1 MTGSATRKQRASAF
15 TLIELLVVIAII
27 AILAA
32 ILFPVF
38 AQARAQARKISCL
51 SNQKELG
58 LGCLMYSQDYDEAL
72 IMGWNGTQPAEH
84 RDDGSQY
91 RPWTAWTL
99 NVQPYIKN
107 LDILL
112 CPDNPWN
119 SFIQAVNPTARKEIY
134 SPYGY
139 NYGYLG
145 DFQGADPGLAWAGTY
160 YLWKPISQAGI
171 NRPASTVMITD
182 GMGPDWA
189 DATKNGSVWT
199 QPIGPVVEP
208 PDATLSDHVFFG
220 NGWGNQT
227 DYTSN
232 YDYPGYGGVSFRHS
246 GSGFVPN
253 VLPTGGAN
261 VCFCDGHAKF
271 YRAGGLAAGT
281 NFNPAAS
288 GVNVF
293 VTDKNSY
300 LWDPRN

>member
-1 MTGSATRKQRASAF
+1 MLHVRKGF

-38 AQARAQARKISCL
+38 AQARAKARQTSCL
-51 SNQKELG
+51 SNEKQLA
-58 LGCLMYSQDYDEAL
+58 LGCLMYSQDFDEVL
-72 IMGWNGTQPAEH
+72 VMGWNYTAPGIL
-84 RDDGSQY
+84 RDDKTNY
-91 RPWTAWTL
+91 RPWFPWTAAI
-99 NVQPYIKN
+99 QPYIKN

-119 SFIQAVNPTARKEIY
+119 SSIQNGGLNATARKQIY

-145 DFQGADPGLAWAGTY
+145 DFAGADPNIGAGSN
-160 YLWKPISQAGI
+160 LWNPISQAGV
-171 NRPASTVMITD
+171 NRPASTVMIVD

-189 DATKNGSVWT
+189 GADHTTVWT

-220 NGWGNQT
+220 NGWGNQS
-227 DYTSN
+227 DYTAQ

-246 GSGFVPN
+246 GSGFKAN
-253 VLPTGGAN
+253 KLPDGGAN
-261 VCFCDGHAKF
+261 TTFCDGHAKF
-271 YRAGGLAAGT
+271 FRAGGLAAGT
-281 NFNPAAS
+281 NYQPNQS
-288 GVNVF
+288 GVSVYQ
-293 VTDKNSY
+293 VKKTDY
-300 LWDPRN
+300 LWDPRNN